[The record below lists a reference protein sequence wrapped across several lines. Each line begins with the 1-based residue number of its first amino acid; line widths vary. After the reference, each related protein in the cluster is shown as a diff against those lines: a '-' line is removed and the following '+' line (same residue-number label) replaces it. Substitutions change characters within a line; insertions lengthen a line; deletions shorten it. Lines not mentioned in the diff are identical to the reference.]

1 VQEDLFRTESEYGLA
16 LRLGI
21 GISYHLA
28 RLASIYRLHF
38 ARCSWC
44 LPISTEKSARWIS
57 NLKRTSRFHKVMS
70 PFDPRATI
78 SRLRKGDQSA
88 RKAPYFMAYF
98 PGGSAPFTL
107 RTQITAAPFSIAEAW
122 LLEGQGGIGFSFISW
137 LR

>member
-1 VQEDLFRTESEYGLA
+1 MSAFGDKA
-16 LRLGI
+16 DI
-21 GISYHLA
+21 AISQRH
-28 RLASIYRLHF
+28 
-38 ARCSWC
+38 
-44 LPISTEKSARWIS
+44 
-57 NLKRTSRFHKVMS
+57 
-70 PFDPRATI
+70 
-78 SRLRKGDQSA
+78 DQSA